1 MFTQGNPSTPSYRT
15 VVRARKPRHF
25 IRNGLAFLALG
36 LFAGAGALAVVQ
48 PPDTPVTFQARETLS
63 LANPLPEPVALADT
77 PYISETT
84 IRRGDT
90 LAALLQR
97 LHVQEEGLQQF
108 LVQNE
113 DARSIYKLYPGRSVQ
128 AALNAEGRLVW
139 LRYNH
144 TPGTSEDNGYV
155 SRWLEITPT
164 ADGGF
169 AATEHSQDAETH
181 TRIAEGTIESSLFG
195 ATDAAG
201 IPDAVTLQMTE
212 ILGSKIDFIRDLRKG
227 DRFRLVYETYS
238 SEGRDVGAGRIL
250 ALEFINNKKVH
261 EAVWF
266 KPDGMAGGYYD
277 FDGASLRGSFLRSAL
292 KFSRIS
298 SGFGMRKHPIHGS
311 WRGHKGVDYAAPT
324 GTPIHATGDG
334 VVDFIGT
341 QGGYGNTIVIKHHS
355 GYKTLYAHQSRFA
368 AGLKKGASVAQGE
381 LIGYVGSTGW
391 STGPHLHYEFRVNDT
406 PVDPLS
412 VDLPVARPLDN
423 KLLKEFR
430 QVAAKYEQHINFLAS
445 YQEGIPENQ
454 ATEVASNLTTGTEN
468 RQD

>member
-1 MFTQGNPSTPSYRT
+1 MFNQGKTTHPSHRHNVRT
-15 VVRARKPRHF
+15 RKPHHY
-25 IRNGLAFLALG
+25 IRNGLALILMG

-48 PPDTPVTFQARETLS
+48 PSEAPITYQARETLL
-63 LANPLPEPVALADT
+63 LANPVPDIVAATDA
-77 PYISETT
+77 PFISETT

-113 DARSIYKLYPGRSVQ
+113 EARSIYKLYPGRSIQ
-128 AALNAEGRLVW
+128 AALNADGGLVW

-144 TPGTSEDNGYV
+144 TPGTSDEDGYV
-155 SRWLEITPT
+155 SRWLEIVPT

-169 AATEHSQDAETH
+169 AATEHSQAAERH
-181 TRIAEGTIESSLFG
+181 TRIAEGEIESSLFG
-195 ATDAAG
+195 ATDSAG
-201 IPDAVTLQMTE
+201 IPDAITLQMTE

-227 DRFRLVYETYS
+227 DQFRLVYETYTR
-238 SEGRDVGAGRIL
+238 EGRDVGAGRIL
-250 ALEFINNKKVH
+250 AMEFINDGKAH

-266 KPDGMAGGYYD
+266 KPEGQSGGYYD
-277 FDGASLRGSFLRSAL
+277 FDGGSLRGSFLRSAL

-298 SGFGMRKHPIHGS
+298 SGFGMRKHPIHGN

-334 VVDFIGT
+334 VIDFIGT
-341 QGGYGNTIVIKHHS
+341 QNGYGNTIIIKHHS

-368 AGLKKGASVAQGE
+368 SGLKKGASVTQGD

-412 VDLPVARPLDN
+412 VDLPVARPLD
-423 KLLKEFR
+423 KQLMKEFK
-430 QVAAKYEQHINFLAS
+430 QVAATYQQHINFLAS
-445 YQEGIPENQ
+445 YQTRNEPEAVQ
-454 ATEVASNLTTGTEN
+454 VANAKE
-468 RQD
+468 